1 MHALWLLC
9 IVALPGASV
18 ALELECPVSRKV
30 TAHGVVSDEDL
41 RRWRFTVRIEETPDG
56 AFLSRCAREPG
67 GEELECRRLRVDR
80 VALDRRI
87 GAKKYYLFRP
97 LYDVQL
103 FRDNRFVESNGRGA
117 VSFGTCT
124 LVSP

>member
-1 MHALWLLC
+1 MRALWLLC
-9 IVALPGASV
+9 IVALPAASA

-30 TAHGVVSDEDL
+30 TAQGAVSEQDL
-41 RRWRFTVRIEETPDG
+41 RHWRFSVRIEETSGG

-67 GEELECRRLRVDR
+67 TEELACRRFRADR
-80 VALDRRI
+80 VAVEPRI

-117 VSFGTCT
+117 ASFGTCT
-124 LVSP
+124 LISD